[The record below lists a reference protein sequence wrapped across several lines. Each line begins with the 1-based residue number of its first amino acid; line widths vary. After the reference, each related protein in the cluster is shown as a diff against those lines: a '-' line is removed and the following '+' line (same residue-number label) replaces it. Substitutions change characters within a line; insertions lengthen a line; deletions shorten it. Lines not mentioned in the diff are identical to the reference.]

1 MSLIKNKFIYEKL
14 TRVEVNGK
22 RKYETPGG
30 TPVASVTTILGETKD
45 KTHLIEWRKRVGEQ
59 KAQEITTEA
68 SGVGTRMHKYLE
80 DYIDSGDW
88 PVPGSNPYAQQAHLM
103 ASTIKTHALDDVNEI
118 WGSEVPLYIPSLY
131 AGTTDLVG
139 LYKQQPCIMDFKQ
152 TNKPK
157 KAEWV
162 EDYFLQLTAYALA
175 HNEIHGTDIRE
186 GHVFMCSRNL
196 EYQQFDIWPDEFDY
210 WKAKWWDRV
219 YQYYEKTL

>member
-30 TPVASVTTILGETKD
+30 TPVASVTTILGDTKD

-88 PVPGSNPYAQQAHLM
+88 PVPGSNPYAQQAHQM

-175 HNEIHGTDIRE
+175 HNEIHDTDIRE

-219 YQYYEKTL
+219 YQYYEKFG

>member
-1 MSLIKNKFIYEKL
+1 
-14 TRVEVNGK
+14 
-22 RKYETPGG
+22 
-30 TPVASVTTILGETKD
+30 
-45 KTHLIEWRKRVGEQ
+45 
-59 KAQEITTEA
+59 
-68 SGVGTRMHKYLE
+68 MHKYLE

-88 PVPGSNPYAQQAHLM
+88 PVPGSNPYAQQAHQM
-103 ASTIKTHALDDVNEI
+103 ASTIKTHALDDVDEI

-219 YQYYEKTL
+219 YQYYEKFG

>member
-103 ASTIKTHALDDVNEI
+103 ASTIKTHALDHVDEI

-175 HNEIHGTDIRE
+175 HNEIHGTDIHE

-219 YQYYEKTL
+219 YQYYEKFG